1 MERIQIKDHL
11 LTEGIKRWK
20 ELIPKII
27 DEMFHSSKPPIKE
40 VVNVL
45 KRKEVK
51 DWEGEWNFHV
61 ASINFT
67 KLHVWQSLVKN
78 VHYSGSQ
85 LLRKLDFDRDG
96 TMYVFI
102 FYP

>member
-1 MERIQIKDHL
+1 MERIQRKDHL

-27 DEMFHSSKPPIKE
+27 DKMFRSSKPPIKE

-51 DWEGEWNFHV
+51 DWEGE
-61 ASINFT
+61 
-67 KLHVWQSLVKN
+67 
-78 VHYSGSQ
+78 
-85 LLRKLDFDRDG
+85 
-96 TMYVFI
+96 
-102 FYP
+102 

>member
-1 MERIQIKDHL
+1 MERIQRKDHL

-27 DEMFHSSKPPIKE
+27 DEMFRSSKPPIKE

-67 KLHVWQSLVKN
+67 KLHVWQSLVKKRT
-78 VHYSGSQ
+78 
-85 LLRKLDFDRDG
+85 LFRKSIIEKTRF
-96 TMYVFI
+96 
-102 FYP
+102 